1 MAAIATSVIMI
12 MIVTTITKSS
22 KEKRQ
27 LLSHLDS
34 AVEEAAKIMIK
45 NKLRYLGVRDSS
57 SSNSSSSLSK
67 IMELRMPLDDNAIA
81 ENIKSYLHHYISS

>member
-1 MAAIATSVIMI
+1 VRRNAGRIYKIGMDGSNSNISNYDND
-12 MIVTTITKSS
+12 
-22 KEKRQ
+22 
-27 LLSHLDS
+27 SHNNN
-34 AVEEAAKIMIK
+34 KIMIK
-45 NKLRYLGVRDSS
+45 NKLRYLGVRDSSS